1 MWTTAARPWGWRRAR
16 GDGGASVGMAAHPW
30 GWRRARGGGGAPVAV
45 AAHPSPFLRLRA
57 GALIATLDLMHV
69 SQLNMSDFRNYARLD
84 LALDPGITL
93 FYGPNAAGKT
103 SILEALFYL
112 ATTRSPRAGADRE
125 IVRWDA
131 EGDIGVSPFA
141 RLVCDVKRRDGVV
154 RLEVIVQRRADDEG
168 QLTNTSIK
176 TVRVDRKAVRSL
188 DLVGNL
194 RVVLFTPADL
204 VLVTGGPSER
214 RRYLDITLSQLDGRY
229 VRTLSHYNKIVQ
241 QRNSLLRSWREGR
254 RSYRAADDELAFW
267 DRELTMA
274 GAYVLRERHA
284 AVAELNVLMEPIFRQ
299 ISAGEKLLIA
309 TYQSSVPIPA
319 GEELT
324 ERAIEHAFTAHLARI
339 RDDEIGRGQT
349 LAGPHRD
356 DLLLNVGGISIG
368 TYGSRGQQRAATLA
382 LKLGEAELMRQRSGE
397 APVLLLDDLLS
408 ELDAERRMHVL
419 EVILRPDQ
427 QTLITAT
434 GTGDFDTA
442 FLEQARRVRVEDGKL
457 YPA

>member
-1 MWTTAARPWGWRRAR
+1 
-16 GDGGASVGMAAHPW
+16 
-30 GWRRARGGGGAPVAV
+30 
-45 AAHPSPFLRLRA
+45 
-57 GALIATLDLMHV
+57 MHV
-69 SQLNMSDFRNYARLD
+69 TNLNLFDFRNYERLD
-84 LALDPGITL
+84 LPLDPGITL

-112 ATTRSPRAGADRE
+112 ATTKSPRAGADRE

-131 EGDIGVSPFA
+131 QGDIGVTPFS
-141 RLVCDVKRRDGVV
+141 RLLCEVQRRDGRV

-168 QLTNTSIK
+168 QLTSTSIK
-176 TVRVDRKAVRSL
+176 TVRVDRKAVRAL

-214 RRYLDITLSQLDGRY
+214 RRYLDVTLSQLDGRY

-254 RSYRAADDELAFW
+254 RPPRNADDELAFW
-267 DRELTMA
+267 DRELAMA
-274 GAYVLRERHA
+274 GAYVLRERFA
-284 AVAELNVLMEPIFRQ
+284 AVAQLNTLINPIFQQ
-299 ISAGEKLLIA
+299 ISAGTNPLVA
-309 TYQSSVPIPA
+309 TYQSSIPVNDVHA
-319 GEELT
+319 S
-324 ERAIEHAFTAHLARI
+324 ERAIEQAFANHLLRL

-356 DLLLNVGGISIG
+356 DLLLAVNGISIG
-368 TYGSRGQQRAATLA
+368 TYGSRGQQRAVTLA
-382 LKLGEAELMRQRSGE
+382 LKLGEAELMRARSGE

-408 ELDAERRMHVL
+408 ELDAERRMHLL
-419 EVILRPDQ
+419 EAILRPDQ

-434 GTGDFDTA
+434 GTGDFDSG
-442 FLEQARRVRVEDGKL
+442 FLERARKIRVEGGRL
-457 YPA
+457 YPS